1 MTILQPCIYLR
12 ATIAEA
18 EYIEK
23 EIEQPGN
30 GAGGAYRPPPRT
42 KEVQVNRV
50 LIYNIFFL
58 LSNPTLNWK
67 HWNNKELIK
76 HLIEYTVHSHQKQCV
91 QPMLN
96 YSLS

>member
-1 MTILQPCIYLR
+1 MMLTDVILFR

-42 KEVQVNRV
+42 KEIQVK
-50 LIYNIFFL
+50 LEDYENIFFSEFSTSFPIHVPKSL
-58 LSNPTLNWK
+58 RGRQVCTF
-67 HWNNKELIK
+67 ELF
-76 HLIEYTVHSHQKQCV
+76 L
-91 QPMLN
+91 M
-96 YSLS
+96 

>member
-1 MTILQPCIYLR
+1 MNVISTSMIR

-42 KEVQVNRV
+42 KEVQVILTIIRV
-50 LIYNIFFL
+50 IIFL
-58 LSNPTLNWK
+58 LSRL
-67 HWNNKELIK
+67 LI
-76 HLIEYTVHSHQKQCV
+76 V
-91 QPMLN
+91 MRF
-96 YSLS
+96 

>member
-1 MTILQPCIYLR
+1 MTMMLTDVILFR

-42 KEVQVNRV
+42 KEIQVK
-50 LIYNIFFL
+50 F
-58 LSNPTLNWK
+58 
-67 HWNNKELIK
+67 
-76 HLIEYTVHSHQKQCV
+76 
-91 QPMLN
+91 
-96 YSLS
+96 